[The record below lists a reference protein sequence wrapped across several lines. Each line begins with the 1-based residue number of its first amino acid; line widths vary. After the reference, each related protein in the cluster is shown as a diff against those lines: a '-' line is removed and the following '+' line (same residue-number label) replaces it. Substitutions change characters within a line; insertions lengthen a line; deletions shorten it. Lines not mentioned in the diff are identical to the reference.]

1 MKPAKE
7 IIKKIITKEIILYV
21 IFGVITTLV
30 NIGTF
35 YFLRYL
41 MKWNENMANLIA
53 IMVAILVAYLT
64 NRKYVFHSKASNR
77 RQKVEELIKFVMA
90 RLLTM
95 LLEFFGGLILF
106 ETAIPE
112 IVSKICLT
120 GIVIILNYFIIKFF
134 AFGNRK
140 K

>member
-1 MKPAKE
+1 MKSAKE

-21 IFGVITTLV
+21 VFGVITTLV

-77 RQKVEELIKFVMA
+77 KQKVEELIKFVMA
-90 RLLTM
+90 RFLTM

-106 ETAIPE
+106 KTAIPE
-112 IVSKICLT
+112 LASKICLT
-120 GIVIILNYFIIKFF
+120 VIVIILNYFMSKFF